1 MKLYV
6 VIKIG
11 ADSTDRIKTTWQNT
25 HRVFGAICSAGTLFT
40 RHLSLTYPLFYLISI
55 LLSGLIMLGRSLK
68 WIVTCTL
75 IGVAMNTVSVQAHN
89 TGNSL
94 LQKEEKFSDLGL
106 HCFKR
111 GSAGKTSPWQDCER
125 QWNNN
130 NKKNKTE
137 LMNPSI
143 QVIQYWI
150 FSGINQT
157 INHLNKLAI
166 QESEVQLR

>member
-1 MKLYV
+1 MSVRGGGMKLYV

-25 HRVFGAICSAGTLFT
+25 PRVFGAICSAGTLFT

-89 TGNSL
+89 TGIETAYFKKRKSL
-94 LQKEEKFSDLGL
+94 VILVPIVSNGALLVRLHPDKIVSD
-106 HCFKR
+106 
-111 GSAGKTSPWQDCER
+111 
-125 QWNNN
+125 
-130 NKKNKTE
+130 
-137 LMNPSI
+137 
-143 QVIQYWI
+143 
-150 FSGINQT
+150 
-157 INHLNKLAI
+157 
-166 QESEVQLR
+166 SEIIIIRRTKQN